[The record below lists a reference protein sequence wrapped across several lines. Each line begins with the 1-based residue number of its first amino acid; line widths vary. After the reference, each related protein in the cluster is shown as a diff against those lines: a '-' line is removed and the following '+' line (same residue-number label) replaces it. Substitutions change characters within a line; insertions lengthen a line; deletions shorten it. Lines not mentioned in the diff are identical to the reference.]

1 MNIKC
6 KVIINLIT
14 LLIQIIT
21 KLEEKIMKK
30 DLFKGLPKAP
40 YLLRDVKFLNL
51 NKDAKKGVVPKISI
65 DPNNHNIVFTR
76 SNGFC
81 QVIAYQDPKTGLLIA
96 DEALARKKIK
106 TTGGQRYLKTNDQ
119 FIQEIINEIK
129 MHWDREFKKLKKIH
143 DEQPDKYEA
152 QYRDLILINNAIS
165 EYLTDRYDL
174 LLEIN
179 KQLKVRTMQDMPVY
193 NTKLLFDND
202 DLLDMQTGNDT
213 VLATTQVDY
222 DKPNTNNNLAQERE
236 LVSNFLNVFVDRDSM
251 KKLSWFFGA
260 TLNNE
265 PINSSNISKMLVV
278 TSVAGGCGKSTLIHG
293 LVDNLI
299 TPEYSVNLPSFD
311 QTFSKRD
318 RFAASALRPARITTF
333 DEANWC
339 EDPTK
344 DEHDFSDLYEDAIK
358 SLISSGIIRIENKYS
373 SAQMVYIPNMMI
385 ALTNFMPELKKQND
399 GMNRRLLDMQL
410 KSTSMYD
417 KGKRL
422 KLYSDQ
428 EINHFIHQHRQAFAD
443 VFVDFYKNHRTLFT
457 EYEYSFKRAQKNIIN
472 TQKETQHE
480 IEQTAPNLATISS
493 PIKKLQIIDEYE
505 HLNLSTIIGLI
516 KRKQEG
522 SKDEQV
528 NDLVHITDNHLYLS
542 SNKDFLESATGNAD
556 TRKVFRQY
564 FGKAIPKFRGRFYQI
579 K

>member
-6 KVIINLIT
+6 KVIIYLIM
-14 LLIQIIT
+14 LIIQIVTI
-21 KLEEKIMKK
+21 LEDKIMEK

-51 NKDAKKGVVPKISI
+51 NKDAKKGVVPKLSI

-81 QVIAYQDPKTGLLIA
+81 QVIAYQDPQTGLLIA

-106 TTGGQRYLKTNDQ
+106 TRNGQRYTKTHDQ
-119 FIQEIINEIK
+119 FIKEIIKEIN

-152 QYRDLILINNAIS
+152 QYRDLALINKAIGD
-165 EYLTDRYDL
+165 YLEDQYDL
-174 LLEIN
+174 SIEIN
-179 KQLKVRTMQDMPVY
+179 KQLKARTLQDMPVY
-193 NTKLLFDND
+193 NTDLLFDN
-202 DLLDMQTGNDT
+202 NDIDNEI
-213 VLATTQVDY
+213 LATSKIDY
-222 DKPNTNNNLAQERE
+222 DKPNTDHNLVQERE
-236 LVSNFLNVFVDRDSM
+236 LVSKFLNVFVDRDSM

-260 TLNNE
+260 TLTNT
-265 PINSSNISKMLVV
+265 PINASNISKMLVV

-299 TPEYSVNLPSFD
+299 TPEYSVNLSSFD

-318 RFAASALRPARITTF
+318 RFAASVLRPARITTF

-344 DEHDFSDLYEDAIK
+344 DEHDFSGLYEDAIK

-373 SAQMVYIPNMMI
+373 TAQMAYIPNMMI
-385 ALTNFMPELKKQND
+385 ALTNFAPELKKQND

-417 KGKRL
+417 KGKQL
-422 KLYSDQ
+422 KLYNDHDIKQ
-428 EINHFIHQHRQAFAD
+428 FIHKHRQAFAD
-443 VFVDFYKNHRTLFT
+443 VFVDFYQYNHTLFT
-457 EYEYSFKRAQKNIIN
+457 DYKYSFKRAQKNIMES
-472 TQKETQHE
+472 QKETQYD
-480 IEQTAPNLATISS
+480 IEQNKPDFAAIES
-493 PIKKLQIIDEYE
+493 PIEKLKTIDEYE
-505 HLNLSTIIGLI
+505 HINLSKIIQLI
-516 KRKQEG
+516 KQKQNG
-522 SKDEQV
+522 SDDERV
-528 NDLVHITDNHLYLS
+528 NELVHSQDDHLYLS
-542 SNKDFLESATGNAD
+542 ANKDFLESITGNSDA
-556 TRKVFRQY
+556 RKIFRQY
-564 FGKAIPKFRGRFYQI
+564 FGAASHKFHGRFYLL